1 RRHPAR
7 DPADRHHAAARLV
20 RRLEHPRALL
30 RARPA
35 DARLEPGER
44 RAGGSA
50 MNRQVN
56 RLAVVA
62 IVLLVVLVGATTYWQ
77 TWAVAGLQDRQDNA
91 IQQVEQFTVARG
103 RIFA

>member
-1 RRHPAR
+1 
-7 DPADRHHAAARLV
+7 
-20 RRLEHPRALL
+20 
-30 RARPA
+30 
-35 DARLEPGER
+35 
-44 RAGGSA
+44 

-103 RIFA
+103 RIVSRRLSPCTVAFPSRSRTWRNASLRFEVAPER